1 MLSAKEI
8 AVLIVVTGI
17 IMFSMEFIKQNIT
30 F

>member
-8 AVLIVVTGI
+8 AVLIVATGI
-17 IMFSMEFIKQNIT
+17 IMFIMEFLKQNIT